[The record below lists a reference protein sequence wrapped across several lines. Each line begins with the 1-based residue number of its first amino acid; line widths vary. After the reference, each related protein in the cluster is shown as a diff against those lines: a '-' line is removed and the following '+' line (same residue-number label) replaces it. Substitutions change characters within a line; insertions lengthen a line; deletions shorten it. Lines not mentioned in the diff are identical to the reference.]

1 MSATESRTGSLGTW
15 PTALARGHGCDRA
28 SASDSRV
35 PVTRSGSALEAVRQW
50 PERTAIAL
58 HTFTSCKDE
67 STELARIP
75 GTRKSDPS
83 SLHRP
88 PRGRSAITYGT
99 SCTGKAGPRRRK
111 LI

>member
-15 PTALARGHGCDRA
+15 TTALARERGCDRA

-67 STELARIP
+67 STELAR
-75 GTRKSDPS
+75 KSDPVAAPATAWTICDR
-83 SLHRP
+83 LRNFMHR
-88 PRGRSAITYGT
+88 
-99 SCTGKAGPRRRK
+99 
-111 LI
+111 